1 MKKALSI
8 SMLIVLILM
17 LPACSSNTS
26 SPNKSNK
33 KKDVILEKMTATE
46 VEQMLKDGGFPLKEI
61 TTYDEKTDPNLLLGR
76 PNGYKSKALVNDT
89 LAIQTAYDNAEVSDF
104 QTIEEFE
111 KDNYLLGVDVEV
123 FETHSL
129 AKKRMDYLQSL
140 SAPLVYEYDYLQG
153 ATLMRVSG
161 YLTPEQAKQYEKAL
175 NDMANGKKPKYEAKK

>member
-8 SMLIVLILM
+8 SMLIVFILM

-26 SPNKSNK
+26 SPNK
-33 KKDVILEKMTATE
+33 KKDVVKDVVLEKMTATE

-76 PNGYKSKALVNDT
+76 PNGYKSKALANDT

-129 AKKRMDYLQSL
+129 AKKEWTIYSHYP
-140 SAPLVYEYDYLQG
+140 PLLCMN
-153 ATLMRVSG
+153 TI
-161 YLTPEQAKQYEKAL
+161 TCKAL
-175 NDMANGKKPKYEAKK
+175 P